1 MSKHRIIRLLW
12 IFFEKFGLVFLSI
25 FSFFIYAHL
34 LLPEELGQGALVLG
48 VVELIT
54 LIFTS
59 TVDSSFV
66 RLDKVSTKQDATL
79 FWAGNL
85 FSLSSM
91 ALINIGTFI
100 YTTNPEIR
108 LLMAVAS
115 TLLLL
120 QMASRV
126 YVAHMRRSGNFK
138 ALAMRTLLGKIVG
151 MAVGIGAAYYGMGA
165 WAIVLQAISM
175 QFIATSMLM
184 MGDKRA
190 LPIFI
195 DFKFFRELIV
205 VGAPIALKAVN
216 ASILSKGILIVLGIV
231 AGPAAVGYYNMA
243 NRLVDLPRSAIYG
256 GIMGYALPV
265 LSRRKHD
272 AANLKGFYTQA
283 TLISFLLLAP
293 IFVGLSI
300 FASDVIL
307 LIFGEKWRPSI
318 PVLQILSIVA
328 ALSFLFLFTS
338 SLLAA
343 MNKAKLTVKA
353 EILSTCVGLVCVYFS
368 GLEYGAVAGALAG
381 FVRLLIVAPAN
392 VWALKAVVGYSAG
405 EFFNSFYRS
414 LIACLVMFAGV
425 FTLNIYVPLDGWLHL
440 LLGAPLAGLA
450 YIIVYSIVHRTWLKE
465 IRSFLKSR

>member
-195 DFKFFRELIV
+195 DF
-205 VGAPIALKAVN
+205 
-216 ASILSKGILIVLGIV
+216 
-231 AGPAAVGYYNMA
+231 
-243 NRLVDLPRSAIYG
+243 
-256 GIMGYALPV
+256 
-265 LSRRKHD
+265 
-272 AANLKGFYTQA
+272 
-283 TLISFLLLAP
+283 
-293 IFVGLSI
+293 
-300 FASDVIL
+300 IL

-368 GLEYGAVAGALAG
+368 ALEYGAVAGALAG

-405 EFFNSFYRS
+405 EFFNTFYRS